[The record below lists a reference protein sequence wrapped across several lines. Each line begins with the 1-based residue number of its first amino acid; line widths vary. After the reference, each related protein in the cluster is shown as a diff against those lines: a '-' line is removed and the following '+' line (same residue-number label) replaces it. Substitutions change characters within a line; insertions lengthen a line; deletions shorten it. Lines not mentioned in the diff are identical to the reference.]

1 MLRSGVKMN
10 KLAFAFLIGTALFH
24 HTIAMAEDR
33 AVNVSIGSTGG
44 RFDSASLQK
53 VRKVIGKGFAE
64 GAVDTVYVYTPREG
78 GPIFIEGG
86 MSVCV
91 EAGFGPPPKKF
102 TAFVEQLR
110 SIHPLS
116 GTFYNVELTA
126 ACKPVEPSRPLTCG
140 GIRGEQC
147 PDKKQYCDF
156 GVGQCQVA
164 DAQGTCKAK
173 PEICPEIFQPVCGC
187 NGETYPNACDAA
199 RAGVSVD
206 HPGECKRQR

>member
-1 MLRSGVKMN
+1 MN
-10 KLAFAFLIGTALFH
+10 KLAFAFVIGTALLH
-24 HTIAMAEDR
+24 HTTALAENR

-53 VRKVIGKGFAE
+53 VRKIIGKGFAD
-64 GAVDTVYVYTPREG
+64 GAADSVYVYSPREG

-102 TAFVEQLR
+102 TAFVQQLR
-110 SIHPLS
+110 SIHPSS

-126 ACKPVEPSRPLTCG
+126 ACKPVEPSRQLTCG

-164 DAQGTCKAK
+164 DAQGACKAK
-173 PEICPEIFQPVCGC
+173 PEICPDIFQPVCGC

-206 HPGECKRQR
+206 HPGECKRQRSNP